1 MAKERLAKGEL
12 LPTRTGYEG
21 AARLKV
27 KSVDEMRQDREAANR
42 NAGESDKGK
51 DREKAR

>member
-1 MAKERLAKGEL
+1 M
-12 LPTRTGYEG
+12 LPTRDYKG

-27 KSVDEMRQDREAANR
+27 KTVEEMQQDRESANR

-51 DREKAR
+51 DREKTATSSNG